1 MFDVGFSE
9 LILLG
14 FVGLIVLG
22 PKRLPI
28 AIRTVMGWVRTVRN
42 LAANVQSELSQELK
56 LQELQESIKKAENLN
71 LQQLSPELNKTVEE
85 LRESAMKIKADLER
99 KAAESNTSFQDQ
111 VQELKQAVQAA
122 NPVEVN
128 LNQEVQIANNSPL
141 EKTQENFTALNT
153 DTHTE
158 EQLSPAELAELAEE
172 NDPMTY
178 VSDYY
183 PEDDLLA
190 DQQESEQS
198 NSITYTEL
206 MNEKDDKHHQ
216 TRS

>member
-9 LILLG
+9 LILLS

-111 VQELKQAVQAA
+111 VQELKQAVQTA
-122 NPVEVN
+122 NPAEFKS
-128 LNQEVQIANNSPL
+128 NQDEPL
-141 EKTQENFTALNT
+141 GETPYLDKTAENITALHA
-153 DTHTE
+153 DTQSE
-158 EQLSPAELAELAEE
+158 EPLSPAELAELAEE

-183 PEDDLLA
+183 PEDDSLA
-190 DQQESEQS
+190 TQQEISYAEPV
-198 NSITYTEL
+198 
-206 MNEKDDKHHQ
+206 NEKEDKDAQ
-216 TRS
+216 ARS